1 MRSHQSRCER
11 LVAKHS
17 LAVGVVALRVLC
29 GVLSRFASGFVWFGR
44 GGVVN
49 LAPFSRV
56 TAPIQGFDARGI

>member
-44 GGVVN
+44 GGGQSCPVFPRDGAHPR
-49 LAPFSRV
+49 L
-56 TAPIQGFDARGI
+56 